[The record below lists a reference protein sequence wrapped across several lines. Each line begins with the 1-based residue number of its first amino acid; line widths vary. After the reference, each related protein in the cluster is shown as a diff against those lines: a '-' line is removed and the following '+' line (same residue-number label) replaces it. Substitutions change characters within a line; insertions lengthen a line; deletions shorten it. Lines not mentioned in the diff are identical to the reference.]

1 MTSKYLQ
8 GKESSEKKRPTFFS
22 RYPII
27 LIGIFSILL
36 YVGAA
41 LIYLKNDE
49 VISVANEQ
57 VLVKQLVWIPA
68 RYSQGYTRIV
78 IETSR
83 GHLITLQDP
92 RRFENIQAGD
102 YMNVEAV
109 KKPSDVRESGHR
121 QTKLMR

>member
-41 LIYLKNDE
+41 LIYLRNDE
-49 VISVANEQ
+49 VISV
-57 VLVKQLVWIPA
+57 
-68 RYSQGYTRIV
+68 G
-78 IETSR
+78 TS
-83 GHLITLQDP
+83 G
-92 RRFENIQAGD
+92 RFSHFWLAGGLCG
-102 YMNVEAV
+102 A
-109 KKPSDVRESGHR
+109 K
-121 QTKLMR
+121 